1 MARRWK
7 RIAMGSVQVVAQSV
21 EAKHDRLAAGHA
33 GANGS
38 ALLVAPG
45 ITPRRQH
52 GESKAA
58 PAVSALVMRCLKGG
72 GV

>member
-7 RIAMGSVQVVAQSV
+7 RIAMGSVQVMAQCKDS
-21 EAKHDRLAAGHA
+21 KRGSLMPGNA

-38 ALLVAPG
+38 ALLPVPG
-45 ITPRRQH
+45 ITGRRQH
-52 GESKAA
+52 GEGKAA

-72 GV
+72 GA